1 MKQDVFISYSR
12 EDLKTGN
19 GSQKES
25 IIQQIINI
33 LQEEGISFWIDR
45 DGIYTG
51 DLFAEVI
58 VNNIIDSRVF
68 LFVSS
73 KNSNRSAWTS
83 KEIAVANKYNKP
95 IIPFCYDDTE
105 YNKKFMLF
113 LVDIDRVDYY
123 AEPSTGLE
131 RLKKA
136 IIKRLEVIKE
146 KEQQEAL
153 QKPDDIHDSLKKRTK
168 DSHPNKAVVQNPK
181 TDNNSQNKKTRTN
194 LTQQAITSLNIDG
207 MTAIDLGLPSG
218 TKWASC
224 NIGATKPEEYGSY
237 FSWGEIEEKKE
248 YNWKTYLHGYRRWFR
263 WRSRD
268 IGADICGTQYDA
280 AWKKTDENW
289 QLPSRNQVEELI
301 KNCTFQWIKLKKVK
315 GILLISKINEK
326 CIFLPAAGYY
336 NSNMIMGDGIKG
348 YYWSGSIFSNFKAF
362 SACLCIRNDDF
373 SKRYN
378 EELNNS
384 CFFRY
389 YGCTIRPVA
398 TSCQN
403 DYQNTNAGQENTG
416 IFSMEKLSKQLH
428 ESDS

>member
-153 QKPDDIHDSLKKRTK
+153 QKPDDIHDSL
-168 DSHPNKAVVQNPK
+168 
-181 TDNNSQNKKTRTN
+181 
-194 LTQQAITSLNIDG
+194 
-207 MTAIDLGLPSG
+207 
-218 TKWASC
+218 
-224 NIGATKPEEYGSY
+224 
-237 FSWGEIEEKKE
+237 
-248 YNWKTYLHGYRRWFR
+248 
-263 WRSRD
+263 
-268 IGADICGTQYDA
+268 
-280 AWKKTDENW
+280 
-289 QLPSRNQVEELI
+289 
-301 KNCTFQWIKLKKVK
+301 
-315 GILLISKINEK
+315 
-326 CIFLPAAGYY
+326 
-336 NSNMIMGDGIKG
+336 
-348 YYWSGSIFSNFKAF
+348 
-362 SACLCIRNDDF
+362 
-373 SKRYN
+373 
-378 EELNNS
+378 
-384 CFFRY
+384 
-389 YGCTIRPVA
+389 
-398 TSCQN
+398 
-403 DYQNTNAGQENTG
+403 
-416 IFSMEKLSKQLH
+416 
-428 ESDS
+428 